1 MNLNSKKSKC
11 WVKTSDTL
19 NELKT
24 PFNVQVFLQNFACQP
39 NDTLYAKINPV
50 IKELHPCVA
59 VLKALAHIVNNED
72 SGYAPYKRGDE
83 EGWISEY
90 HPNSETYCVSMSFN
104 NDTNDTVSVTVKNG
118 VTTITDFMENPDAWF
133 FHVLAGLNLG
143 KLTSSQDP
151 ADVKK
156 VVDNINL
163 LKVSYESHS
172 FDIFVSSEEGS
183 KGIVAF
189 TNDVFAECLCNGWD
203 YDDFPILSLAKVD
216 KNEIVSSEKKG
227 NLEVVL
233 GTKPKSKN
241 AKKLLK
247 DIKNFVVGTNSNTSD
262 KYDNFEC
269 CPEVLKV
276 CKIIKANALGKTKV
290 PQNFLF
296 TGVAGTGKS
305 SAAYMIARAC
315 GLDYHFVVG
324 SENLTMDELLVN
336 TTLGDKPG
344 EVIKV
349 ESPLVKAFRDG
360 GIIEFQEA
368 NCIKRP
374 NVIQFLN
381 PLLDDNGEL
390 TLSTGEKL
398 VRNPQTV
405 IIFTANVGY
414 EGTKQMNQALLSRCT
429 AKFEFNLPTDEI
441 LCDRLVKKTGITKDI
456 ARKMVKVMHSVN
468 KVLEEG
474 GYSDGCCSYRELE
487 NWAQMAMMFGGIYDA
502 AIITIVNSA
511 TSDLDG
517 RAEVSEAVLTQ
528 FDEKE
533 TAQEIE
539 LN

>member
-1 MNLNSKKSKC
+1 MNLNNKKSKC

-19 NELKT
+19 SELKS
-24 PFNVQVFLQNFACQP
+24 PFDVDGFLKRFSCKP
-39 NDTLYAKINPV
+39 EETLYKKINPV
-50 IKELHPCVA
+50 IGYLNPCVA
-59 VLKALAHIVNNED
+59 VLKATAHIVNGED
-72 SGYAPYKRGDE
+72 SGYAPYKEGDK

-90 HPNSETYCVSMSFN
+90 HPNAETTYISISFN
-104 NDTNDTVSVTVKNG
+104 NDTNDTESVVMKNG
-118 VTTITDFMENPDAWF
+118 VTTISDFNENPDAWF

-151 ADVKK
+151 VDVKK
-156 VVDNINL
+156 VTDSLDL
-163 LKVSYESHS
+163 LKVSFENKS
-172 FDIFVSSEEGS
+172 FDAFVNTEDGNKAIAIFG
-183 KGIVAF
+183 
-189 TNDVFAECLCNGWD
+189 NDVFAECLCNGWD
-203 YDDFPILSLAKVD
+203 YDDFPIIPLTKIAKENVAVT
-216 KNEIVSSEKKG
+216 ERKG
-227 NLEVVL
+227 NLETVL
-233 GTKPKSKN
+233 GSSPSKKKSTKTT
-241 AKKLLK
+241 LK
-247 DIKNFVVGTNSNTSD
+247 DIKDFVIGTNSNTSD
-262 KYDNFEC
+262 KYDGFEC
-269 CPEVLKV
+269 CQEMLKV
-276 CKIIKANALGKTKV
+276 CKILKANALGKTHV

-344 EVIKV
+344 EIIKV

-414 EGTKQMNQALLSRCT
+414 EGTKQMNQALLSRCS
-429 AKFEFNLPTDEI
+429 AKFEFNLPDDDI
-441 LCDRLVKKTGITKDI
+441 LATRLVKKTGIAKDI
-456 ARKMVKVMHSVN
+456 AKKMVKVMHSVN

-487 NWAQMAMMFGGIYDA
+487 NWAQMAKMFGNIKDA
-502 AIITIVNSA
+502 ATITIVNSA
-511 TSDLDG
+511 TSDVDG
-517 RAEVSEAVLTQ
+517 RSEVGEAILTQ
-528 FDEKE
+528 FTKDE
-533 TAQEIE
+533 TVDEIE
-539 LN
+539 L